1 MGGRIKASKV
11 TTKELIV
18 ETSMT
23 IGGAT
28 VSADGAELNLLDG
41 SVAGTSVASKAL
53 VLGANKNTDVL
64 ALPVSGLKI
73 GAGAGTAV
81 DATAAE
87 LNLIHDSVAGT
98 AVASKALSLGA
109 DKNVD
114 TLAIADG
121 GLKLGAGAGTAV
133 NATAAEINA
142 AADQTVMGADGIH
155 PILCAMATFDPSATP
170 AMRTQGAHGLG
181 VTIPIQAVVLGGFY
195 EVNTACASAN
205 NTSTIALNIEG
216 ANDIF
221 TATAVSDAKLS
232 TTGRKAITP
241 KFNTPE
247 TTAIK
252 CTAAR
257 EITATVAVQDLTAGK
272 ITVVLFYVVGK
283 ACA

>member
-28 VSADGAELNLLDG
+28 VTADGAELNLLDG
-41 SVAGTSVASKAL
+41 SSAGTAVASKAL
-53 VLGANKNTDVL
+53 VLGANKNVDTL
-64 ALPVSGLKI
+64 AIAASGLKI

-81 DATAAE
+81 TATAAE
-87 LNLIHDSVAGT
+87 LNVNAGVVAGT
-98 AVASKALSLGA
+98 ASASKTAVLGA
-109 DKNVD
+109 NKNLD

-133 NATAAEINA
+133 DATAAEINA
-142 AADQTVMGADGIH
+142 AADQTVMGADGLH
-155 PILCAMATFDPSATP
+155 PISCAIATFDPSAT
-170 AMRTQGAHGLG
+170 AGMRTVGAHGLG
-181 VTIPIQAVVLGGFY
+181 VTLPIQAVVMGGFY
-195 EVNTACASAN
+195 EVETAGASLN
-205 NTSTIALNIEG
+205 NTSTIAFSIEG

-221 TATAVSDAKLS
+221 TATAVSDAKLN
-232 TTGRKAITP
+232 TIGRKAITP

-247 TTAIK
+247 TTAVK
-252 CTAAR
+252 LTAAR
-257 EITATVAVQDLTAGK
+257 EITATVGVQDLTAGK
-272 ITVVLFYVVGK
+272 ITVFLFYVVGK